1 MRFVE
6 RDRVAPPKWFAT
18 ENARHNRF
26 MLVDY
31 FGMDEKSLSQ
41 TRSFEPVDFSNSDD
55 PYRSE
60 VANPEEQMRAGMGVR
75 DRTYSLPAKVEISN
89 YKSLEKIEV
98 TLPEPPKDRARGGG
112 WIQTS

>member
-18 ENARHNRF
+18 EDARHNRF

-41 TRSFEPVDFSNSDD
+41 TRSFEPVEFSNSSD
-55 PYRSE
+55 PYGLE
-60 VANPEEQMRAGMGVR
+60 VEQALRELFEGRCAFCESDLQDTRLVHR
-75 DRTYSLPAKVEISN
+75 FRPASSATPVS
-89 YKSLEKIEV
+89 
-98 TLPEPPKDRARGGG
+98 D
-112 WIQTS
+112 TSSAHLYYAWLAEA